1 MFSLSIIDKVTF
13 GYHLALTL
21 LNEVVS
27 PLIFQSQ
34 SLSDKPSRRWIILI
48 LAGTL
53 FILSQFYRSSVA
65 VIAPNL
71 VEDLDLDAWKLST
84 VSASFFYAFA
94 LMQIPVGIFLDT
106 IGPRITMT
114 VLTLVSV
121 AGAFLFA
128 TGDSYHCLVFGRM
141 LLGMGMACNFMGTL
155 KLITIWFKPNEFA
168 TLSAVIV
175 SAGTAGNIGAAT
187 PLVMMV
193 QAMGWRNSFLTMSGL
208 TLFLAFFFFVMV
220 RDRPGQGAK
229 SHLENSPSSTN
240 SQTPLAD
247 YAEDSA
253 KCADS
258 PLPSVKLTLQR
269 GCTLLVR
276 RDFWIIAS
284 STFCR
289 YGVFASVQALWAG
302 PYLINVAGFSEVTT
316 GNIILLLGIGM
327 IIGSP
332 ISGYLSDH
340 ILHSRKKV
348 IIPGLFGMAIIL
360 GIIIFLPQDA
370 GVMTLSLLFFGFG
383 LISSAGQVM
392 YAHIKEQVPLE
403 SAGMAMTA
411 INFFTMAG
419 VAVFLQGLGS
429 LMKFLYPGTSLGPL
443 AFKGAFTLC
452 AICLTIIGM
461 FYTFTSETLGK
472 EAEPS

>member
-1 MFSLSIIDKVTF
+1 M
-13 GYHLALTL
+13 
-21 LNEVVS
+21 
-27 PLIFQSQ
+27 
-34 SLSDKPSRRWIILI
+34 
-48 LAGTL
+48 
-53 FILSQFYRSSVA
+53 A

-71 VEDLDLDAWKLST
+71 VEDLKLDAWKLST

-114 VLTLVSV
+114 ALTLVSV

-128 TGDSYHCLVFGRM
+128 TGDSYHCLVLGRM
-141 LLGMGMACNFMGTL
+141 LLGIGMACNFMGTL

-208 TLFLAFFFFVMV
+208 TFFLAFLFFAIV
-220 RDRPGQGAK
+220 RDRPGQRVKPHPG
-229 SHLENSPSSTN
+229 NSPRSSTR
-240 SQTPLAD
+240 QPPFAD
-247 YAEDSA
+247 YSDDSA
-253 KCADS
+253 KSEDS
-258 PLPSVKLTLQR
+258 QLPSVKLTLQR
-269 GCTLLVR
+269 GRILLVR
-276 RDFWIIAS
+276 RDFWIIAF

-302 PYLINVAGFSEVTT
+302 PYLTNVAGFSEVTT
-316 GNIILLLGIGM
+316 GNIILLLSIGM

-332 ISGYLSDH
+332 ISGYLSDRV
-340 ILHSRKKV
+340 LHSRKKV
-348 IIPGLFGMAIIL
+348 IVPGLFGMAIIL
-360 GIIIFLPQDA
+360 GFIIFLPQDA

-383 LISSAGQVM
+383 LISSTGQVM

-403 SAGMAMTA
+403 SAGMAMTG

-443 AFKGAFTLC
+443 AFKGAFSLC
-452 AICLTIIGM
+452 GVCLTIIGM
-461 FYTFTSETLGK
+461 FYILTSETLGK
-472 EAEPS
+472 ETGPS